1 MDFSFSATQLELR
14 DAVIRFAQR
23 EISDDVIRRD
33 RDAAFS
39 REHWK
44 KCADFGIQGMPF
56 PTAWGGQGMDL
67 MTTILVLETIGYA
80 CRDNGLGFGLGAQMW
95 SVQTPIHE
103 FGTDEQKAR
112 FLTPLCRGDWIGAH
126 AMSEPDSGSDS
137 HAMNTTAVRD
147 GDSYVLNGSKTF
159 VSSAP
164 LADVFLTFATL
175 GKEKGFLGI
184 TGFLVE
190 RNLPG
195 LRVSNEIE
203 KMGLR
208 TDPMAQVFFEDC
220 RVPASNRLGRDG
232 QGAAIFRSS
241 MEWERGCIFAPCVG
255 AMRRQLER
263 CIEHVRTREQ
273 FGMPI
278 GKFQSVANRIVDMK
292 VRYESS
298 RLFQYQMAWAKAT
311 GGKAAV
317 ESAVAKLHISESWV
331 KNCLDAVQVF
341 GGYGY
346 TTEYEIERDLRDA
359 VGGTLYS
366 GTTEIQRNLIARQL
380 GL

>member
-1 MDFSFSATQLELR
+1 MNFSFTPEQLALR

-23 EISDDVIRRD
+23 ELSDDVIRRD
-33 RDAAFS
+33 HAGEFS

-44 KCADFGIQGMPF
+44 KCAEFGIQGMPF
-56 PTAWGGQGMDL
+56 PAQWGGQGADL
-67 MTTILVLETIGYA
+67 VTTVLALETIGYA
-80 CRDNGLGFGLGAQMW
+80 CRDNGLAFGLGAQMW
-95 SVQTPIHE
+95 SVQVPLNE
-103 FGTDEQKAR
+103 FGTDEQKERYLA
-112 FLTPLCRGDWIGAH
+112 PLCRGEIIGAH

-137 HAMNTTAVRD
+137 HAMNTTCVRD
-147 GDSYVLNGSKTF
+147 GDHYVLNGSKTF

-164 LADVFLTFATL
+164 LADAFITFATL
-175 GKEKGFLGI
+175 GKDKGFLGI
-184 TGFLVE
+184 TGFVVD
-190 RNLPG
+190 RATPG

-208 TDPMAQVFFEDC
+208 TDPMAQVFFEEC
-220 RVPASNRLGRDG
+220 RVPAANRLGRDG

-241 MEWERGCIFAPCVG
+241 MEWERGFIFAPCVG
-255 AMRRQLER
+255 AMGRQLEKCVDHAR
-263 CIEHVRTREQ
+263 SRVQ
-273 FGMPI
+273 FGSPI

-292 VRYESS
+292 LRYETS
-298 RLFQYQMAWAKAT
+298 RLLQYQMAWAKSE
-311 GGKAAV
+311 GKAPL
-317 ESAVAKLHISESWV
+317 ESALAKLHISEAWV
-331 KNCLDAVQVF
+331 KNSLDAVQIF

-366 GTTEIQRNLIARQL
+366 GTTEIQRNLIARQM

>member
-1 MDFSFSATQLELR
+1 MNFSFSREQKELR

-23 EISDDVIRRD
+23 ELAGDVIARD
-33 RDAAFS
+33 REGSFS

-44 KCADFGIQGMPF
+44 KCAEFGIQGMPF
-56 PTAWGGQGMDL
+56 PEQWGGQGLDL
-67 MTTILVLETIGYA
+67 VTTILALETIGYA
-80 CRDNGLGFGLGAQMW
+80 CKDNGLGFGLGAQMW

-103 FGTDEQKAR
+103 FGTDAQKQK
-112 FLTPLCRGDWIGAH
+112 FLTRLCAGDWIGAH
-126 AMSEPDSGSDS
+126 AMSEPNSGSDS
-137 HAMNTTAVRD
+137 HAMTTTAKRD
-147 GDSYVLNGSKTF
+147 GEFYVLNGSKTF

-164 LADVFLTFATL
+164 LADVFITFATL

-184 TGFLVE
+184 TGFIVE
-190 RNLPG
+190 RDTPG
-195 LRVSNEIE
+195 LRVSGEIE

-220 RVPASNRLGRDG
+220 RVPAANRLGRDG

-263 CIEHVRTREQ
+263 CIEHAQTREQ
-273 FGMPI
+273 FGTSI

-292 VRYESS
+292 LRYETS
-298 RLFQYQMAWAKAT
+298 RHLQYQMAWAKAT
-311 GGKAAV
+311 SGAAAV
-317 ESAVAKLHISESWV
+317 ESAIAKLHISESWV

-366 GTTEIQRNLIARQL
+366 GTTEIQRNLIARQM